1 MLKFA
6 QQKASRGAAL
16 RPFYGGVFERK
27 GSGHLLNQH
36 YLDPMFE
43 MERGVVKEG
52 NAFMD
57 TLVEPDGVNDGATI
71 ANA

>member
-6 QQKASRGAAL
+6 QREASRGTAL
-16 RPFYGGVFERK
+16 RPFYGAVFERQ

-43 MERGVVKEG
+43 MEGGLVKEG

-57 TLVEPDGVNDGATI
+57 TLVKPDGVNGGAVTP
-71 ANA
+71 NG